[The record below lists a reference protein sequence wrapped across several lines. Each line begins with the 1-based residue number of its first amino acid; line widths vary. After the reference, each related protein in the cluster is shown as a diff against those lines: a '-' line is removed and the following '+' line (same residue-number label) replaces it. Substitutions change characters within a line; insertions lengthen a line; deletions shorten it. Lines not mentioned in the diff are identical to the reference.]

1 MTNYKTEQEKQD
13 KEFGEKFLVE
23 LKNNSGWKLPRIAL
37 YWEESGSNGY
47 EWEDMEKD
55 LKSYLLARDTALL
68 EAFKKDV
75 GEMKEKLIKKLELC
89 KDLGNA
95 DIEAAHF
102 NADEAL
108 LDYLNDKEIIK
119 AYSEVPKWY
128 A

>member
-68 EAFKKDV
+68 EASKKDV
-75 GEMKEKLIKKLELC
+75 GMMMNGLNITWRDRTDGRDDSYDDAFYDGTEVTTSRFLSLL
-89 KDLGNA
+89 KDYN
-95 DIEAAHF
+95 
-102 NADEAL
+102 
-108 LDYLNDKEIIK
+108 LNK
-119 AYSEVPKWY
+119 
-128 A
+128 